1 MQCLIFSKELTL
13 ICPSTE
19 TPGNPCWLCYS
30 RENVPVS
37 PIQSSSSMHHYECI
51 ALCKDISLQRGRF
64 CTRSLASC
72 IPRSSKNRSSWMFF
86 IQVVCGH
93 PGGRL
98 QFSGGG
104 SKMAWLASAFSS
116 IRARCPK
123 KVRQQDLMM
132 DESGGWLVMRRMTAF
147 LTVRRLWKMFV
158 M

>member
-19 TPGNPCWLCYS
+19 TPGNPCYS

-37 PIQSSSSMHHYECI
+37 PIQSGSSMHHYECI

-116 IRARCPK
+116 IRARCPQ
-123 KVRQQDLMM
+123 KVRWRDLMM
-132 DESGGWLVMRRMTAF
+132 DESGGWLVMRRMSAF
-147 LTVRRLWKMFV
+147 LAVRRLWKMFV